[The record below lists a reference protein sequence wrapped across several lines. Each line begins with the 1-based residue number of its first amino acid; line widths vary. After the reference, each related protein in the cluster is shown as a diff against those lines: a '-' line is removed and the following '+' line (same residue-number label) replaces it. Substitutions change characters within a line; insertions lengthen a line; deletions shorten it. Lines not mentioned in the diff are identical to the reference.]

1 MRRGVGNLY
10 HLAEGSNLAS
20 ILQHGLMSTERLLDL
35 ACVAKP
41 ERDAL
46 LRVHRPDNI
55 QLSDS
60 VVIRDQ
66 RPMPLPPLGAHWMVG
81 LSRPIG
87 TRS

>member
-1 MRRGVGNLY
+1 MRRGVGKLY

-55 QLSDS
+55 RLSDS
-60 VVIRDQ
+60 MVIRDQ
-66 RPMPLPPLGAHWMVG
+66 
-81 LSRPIG
+81 LSPSNR
-87 TRS
+87 RSRFLEKTE